1 MYKGYVMTIRKNFNF
16 NEANAKYLEQ
26 RAKEEAKTQTQYL
39 EELIE
44 KEIREEKRAKKL
56 KALKAL
62 KGCVPAG
69 SLVDVDVRA
78 IRIEKALKHA
88 N

>member
-1 MYKGYVMTIRKNFNF
+1 MTVRKNFNF
-16 NEANAKYLEQ
+16 DEETARHLEEKAK
-26 RAKEEAKTQTQYL
+26 REAKTQTQYL

-44 KEIREEKRAKKL
+44 KDMREEKRARRL
-56 KALKAL
+56 KALAAL
-62 KGCVPAG
+62 AGSARAG
-69 SLVDVDVRA
+69 SLVDVDIRQ

>member
-1 MYKGYVMTIRKNFNF
+1 MTVRKNFNF
-16 NEANAKYLEQ
+16 DEETARHLEEKAKRES
-26 RAKEEAKTQTQYL
+26 KTQTQYL

-44 KEIREEKRAKKL
+44 KDMQEEKRAKRL
-56 KALKAL
+56 KALEAL
-62 KGCVPAG
+62 AGSAPAG
-69 SLVDVDVRA
+69 SLVDVDIRQ

>member
-1 MYKGYVMTIRKNFNF
+1 MTIRKNFNF
-16 NEANAKYLEQ
+16 NENTAKYLEEK
-26 RAKEEAKTQTQYL
+26 AKREAKTQTQYL

-44 KEIREEKRAKKL
+44 KEIREEKRAKRL
-56 KALKAL
+56 KALNAL

-69 SLVDVDVRA
+69 SLVDVDVRE
-78 IRIEKALKHA
+78 IRIEKALKYA